1 MIYQNILS
9 THYKGIKKPELLPLF
24 ARGGGGGRR
33 FRLKYSFESLK
44 EYTIVLN
51 PRQAGGGRRELFK
64 YLTTGAPFSST
75 LLILHLTTSS
85 SLSTGGGRPFGITL
99 YNESECSRCG
109 TSVKQQLLVFAVHQL
124 GLGAAHIWLLPLQLR
139 RVCGVS
145 F

>member
-9 THYKGIKKPELLPLF
+9 THHKGIKKPELLPLS

-51 PRQAGGGRRELFK
+51 PRQAGGGTRELFK

-85 SLSTGGGRPFGITL
+85 SLSTGGGR
-99 YNESECSRCG
+99 
-109 TSVKQQLLVFAVHQL
+109 AVWYHSL
-124 GLGAAHIWLLPLQLR
+124 
-139 RVCGVS
+139 
-145 F
+145 